1 MQQAMEE
8 PIEKLIDV
16 AMWSKAA
23 DDITWIKRP
32 RAVMEKRVGADNEH
46 NPYVWFPGGT
56 LNTCYNCVDR
66 QDQNQV
72 ALIYDSPVSGTK
84 RQYTFGDI
92 RDEVVHLAGLLHDDY
107 GVRKGDTVLIY
118 MPMVPEAAFCML
130 ACARLGAVHSVV
142 FGKKEFFL
150 SLFHKQNHVINHAS
164 CIVGGFAPKELAK
177 RIQDAQPKVLVTA
190 SCGIEPTRVIPYK
203 RKQATL
209 MYPEQW
215 IKKDANFGCIFI
227 LCSTR
232 GRRLCNGNTQSA
244 DQGGT
249 AATWQ
254 GTSRNGLQQRRS

>member
-1 MQQAMEE
+1 MEQAMEE

-32 RAVMEKRVGADNEH
+32 RAVMEKRAGVDNEH

-66 QDQNQV
+66 QDQSKV

-84 RQYTFGDI
+84 RQYTYGDI
-92 RDEVVHLAGLLHDDY
+92 REQVVHLAGLLHDDY

-142 FGKKEFFL
+142 FGNIHVSLSFFFL
-150 SLFHKQNHVINHAS
+150 LH
-164 CIVGGFAPKELAK
+164 
-177 RIQDAQPKVLVTA
+177 D
-190 SCGIEPTRVIPYK
+190 
-203 RKQATL
+203 
-209 MYPEQW
+209 
-215 IKKDANFGCIFI
+215 
-227 LCSTR
+227 
-232 GRRLCNGNTQSA
+232 
-244 DQGGT
+244 
-249 AATWQ
+249 
-254 GTSRNGLQQRRS
+254 